1 MNIACSTCLGSLT
14 SRSDVSTI
22 PCGHV
27 FHTNCIE
34 KWVQNGHSC
43 CSQCRK
49 DFRNGEIIKLYF
61 SESQSENDL
70 VNELEEAKLEANEKL
85 LKFQKENL
93 EYQKENLKLQEEN
106 TSLREENLG
115 LSRHV
120 NDLTS
125 NSSNIGNTLKRKSD
139 EFAKEAKKCH
149 LELLQH

>member
-1 MNIACSTCLGSLT
+1 MNEFSVFLIKLIRKDQIFKKIGRQDIIMNIACSTCLGSLT

-34 KWVQNGHSC
+34 KWVQNGHSQ

-70 VNELEEAKLEANEKL
+70 VNELEEAKLEANEKF

-93 EYQKENLKLQEEN
+93 EYQKENLKL
-106 TSLREENLG
+106 
-115 LSRHV
+115 
-120 NDLTS
+120 
-125 NSSNIGNTLKRKSD
+125 
-139 EFAKEAKKCH
+139 
-149 LELLQH
+149 

>member
-34 KWVQNGHSC
+34 KWLKNGHNN

-70 VNELEEAKLEANEKL
+70 VNELEEAKLEAKEES
-85 LKFQKENL
+85 LKFQKENST
-93 EYQKENLKLQEEN
+93 LKEEN
-106 TSLREENLG
+106 QR
-115 LSRHV
+115 LSRHL
-120 NDLTS
+120 NSLLS
-125 NSSNIGNTLKRKSD
+125 NSKTIERHA
-139 EFAKEAKKCH
+139 AKLRNNWAWA
-149 LELLQH
+149 LRRGTQTILPSLLN

>member
-1 MNIACSTCLGSLT
+1 M
-14 SRSDVSTI
+14 
-22 PCGHV
+22 
-27 FHTNCIE
+27 
-34 KWVQNGHSC
+34 
-43 CSQCRK
+43 
-49 DFRNGEIIKLYF
+49 
-61 SESQSENDL
+61 